1 MKIIR
6 YRGDLRVRVLEDRG
20 KQSAGRRGHCLMLAW
35 VFLRNVS
42 EMWRIG
48 ARHDEGESYQHQ
60 EYSTVMV
67 RNAVGGEATV
77 LFIELIIEGY
87 DELTVVGIMS
97 CQQQEIYSILLHCD

>member
-1 MKIIR
+1 MKILR

-87 DELTVVGIMS
+87 NELTVVGIMS
-97 CQQQEIYSILLHCD
+97 CQRILYSASLLN